1 MKTNIVTHVSSKLK
15 DLQPAGKILR
25 DNEGSAMQQRLARAE
40 ICPNFKSAAFFPP
53 NLLSSVMS
61 ATSVRCCGATLHHV
75 AYVTCTILP
84 FSIRR
89 SNLFKFSLTFLR
101 AHSAA
106 RALADSLGLLCTDNG
121 LPTLPAASK
130 SASALSSPSSA
141 DMLLVV
147 SDARVEMR
155 RPDAALGALYVDFV
169 AGRLDWKRQHGDL
182 KNSALVR
189 ACSLSRVPNTDIH
202 VVDGTAGLGSDSFML
217 ASRGFR
223 VTAVERNPAV
233 FALLRDGIAR
243 AQQVWTIFLSFL
255 GSLRWNIPIIY
266 SDNVMRSSTPRL
278 VYQASDVV
286 GEIARRMTAVHS
298 DSQQYLASL
307 ADAAD
312 IAARPHIVFLDPM
325 YPSPSNLRKQALPKK
340 GMQYLR

>member
-1 MKTNIVTHVSSKLK
+1 
-15 DLQPAGKILR
+15 
-25 DNEGSAMQQRLARAE
+25 
-40 ICPNFKSAAFFPP
+40 
-53 NLLSSVMS
+53 
-61 ATSVRCCGATLHHV
+61 
-75 AYVTCTILP
+75 
-84 FSIRR
+84 
-89 SNLFKFSLTFLR
+89 
-101 AHSAA
+101 
-106 RALADSLGLLCTDNG
+106 
-121 LPTLPAASK
+121 
-130 SASALSSPSSA
+130 
-141 DMLLVV
+141 MLLVV